1 MEESETSG
9 KNDQFVNRENSDL
22 ADGAESAREHFLC
35 ADAERP
41 QSFRHAS
48 APPARTLHSCFRKF
62 NFITISC
69 TDILIAT
76 ITNGAE

>member
-1 MEESETSG
+1 MVESKATG
-9 KNDQFVNRENSDL
+9 KKHQFVNRENGDL

-35 ADAERP
+35 ADAARP

-62 NFITISC
+62 NFITISR

-76 ITNGAE
+76 ITDAVE